1 MAGIIKASGRETAAP
16 PNPARAFQFD
26 DMGQSYLGS
35 VRSEASKIVA
45 EARREAAQIKAK
57 AQSEGQQ
64 AALQAVEATLRGRL
78 DQQLGSVLKAI
89 QQAAQEIA
97 HARQAW
103 QQHWEHQAVELAAAI
118 ARRIIRRELDR
129 QPEISLEWIR
139 EALQLAAGSGDVVL
153 RINPQDHATLG
164 DRVMRVAGELSRLG
178 AVRVVADPEIS
189 AGGCKVE
196 TQFGSIDQQLEA
208 QLARITEEL
217 RA

>member
-26 DMGQSYLGS
+26 DMGQSYLGD

-78 DQQLGSVLKAI
+78 DQQLGSVLKAM

-103 QQHWEHQAVELAAAI
+103 QQQWEQQAVELAAAI

-139 EALQLAAGSGDVVL
+139 EALQLAAGNGDVVL
-153 RINPQDHATLG
+153 RVNPEDHATLG
-164 DRVMRVAGELSRLG
+164 DRVTRVAGELSRLG
-178 AVRVVADPEIS
+178 EVRIVADAAIS

-196 TQFGSIDQQLEA
+196 TQFGSIDQQIEA